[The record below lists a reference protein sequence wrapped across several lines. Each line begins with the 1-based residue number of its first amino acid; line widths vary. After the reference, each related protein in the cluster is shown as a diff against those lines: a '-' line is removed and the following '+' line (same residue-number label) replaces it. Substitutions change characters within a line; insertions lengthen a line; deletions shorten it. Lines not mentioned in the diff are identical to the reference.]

1 MFNRLLNLPDQ
12 IQKIIWKYYF
22 STVLIEM
29 YQKIF
34 IKDPLISMIITP
46 KKLCF
51 YTWNDIY
58 SLNNNYQTFIFRK
71 KKKIEYS
78 NWHKIRKIITDNN
91 HDRWYISNNLLYYKT
106 NKYYLL

>member
-1 MFNRLLNLPDQ
+1 MFNRLVNLPHE

-34 IKDPLISMIITP
+34 IKDPLISMTFTP

-58 SLNNNYQTFIFRK
+58 SLNSNYQTFIFRK

-78 NWHKIRKIITDNN
+78 NWHKIKKIITDNN
-91 HDRWYISNNLLYYKT
+91 DDRWYISNNLLYYKT